1 MTKSTSIFEQPIAD
15 ADPGRCRRKRFQLSF
30 RSLFNSGRGFAFP
43 CDEQG
48 DVDMTHMGEKAR
60 NNYLF
65 ARAMVGRDFC
75 PPAVEMV
82 ASRA

>member
-1 MTKSTSIFEQPIAD
+1 MKQVTSIFEKP
-15 ADPGRCRRKRFQLSF
+15 CKHFQLSF

-43 CDEQG
+43 CDIA
-48 DVDMTHMGEKAR
+48 HMGDKAR

-82 ASRA
+82 ASRF